1 MSIDLGHTHM
11 TRSVSQLCPAFSDS
25 DSDSD
30 IQPETK
36 RSGIRSSPTMTSSSA
51 LTPAK
56 ALAFLK
62 FVDAS
67 PTPFHAV
74 HTAISYLTK
83 AGFKPISARADLGTA
98 FKSGDIVPGGKY
110 YLTRNQSS
118 LLAFVVPRRLTERT
132 GFSVVAGHTDSPCLK
147 IRPVSKKEKA
157 GYVMVNTETYGGGAW
172 PTWFDRDLGL
182 AGRVILK
189 QGGDQYVTKLIHIE
203 RPILR
208 IPTLGEQP
216 VFGYLTIL
224 QTVL

>member
-1 MSIDLGHTHM
+1 LQEAKTKEISPLQMM
-11 TRSVSQLCPAFSDS
+11 TQGVTSQTCPQFSDS
-25 DSDSD
+25 DSDHSLS
-30 IQPETK
+30 TAAT
-36 RSGIRSSPTMTSSSA
+36 TMSA
-51 LTPAK
+51 QTALSPAK

-74 HTAISYLTK
+74 HTAINQLTQ
-83 AGFKPISARADLGTA
+83 AGFKPISARADLSSA
-98 FKSGDIVPGGKY
+98 FKSGAIVPGGKY
-110 YLTRNQSS
+110 YQTRNQSS
-118 LLAFVVPRRLTERT
+118 LLAFVVPRKLTERT

-189 QGGDQYVTKLIHIE
+189 GGADQYVTKLIHIE

-208 IPTLGEQP
+208 IPTLGE
-216 VFGYLTIL
+216 
-224 QTVL
+224 

>member
-1 MSIDLGHTHM
+1 M
-11 TRSVSQLCPAFSDS
+11 TRSLSRSCPEFSDS
-25 DSDSD
+25 DA
-30 IQPETK
+30 ETE
-36 RSGIRSSPTMTSSSA
+36 ISPFQHRFTKVHLGTNTIMSKQTA
-51 LTPAK
+51 LSPAK

-74 HTAISYLTK
+74 HTAISHLSQ
-83 AGFKPISARADLGTA
+83 AGFKPISARADLSTA

-110 YLTRNQSS
+110 YQTRNQSS

-172 PTWFDRDLGL
+172 PSWFDRDLGL
-182 AGRVILK
+182 AGRVIIK
-189 QGGDQYVTKLIHIE
+189 RGTDQFESKLIHIE

-208 IPTLGEQP
+208 IPTLGECL
-216 VFGYLTIL
+216 YAS
-224 QTVL
+224 

>member
-1 MSIDLGHTHM
+1 MD
-11 TRSVSQLCPAFSDS
+11 RSVSRTCPEFSDS
-25 DSDSD
+25 ES
-30 IQPETK
+30 ETEITYPQHHFTQARPVTNK
-36 RSGIRSSPTMTSSSA
+36 NMSKQTA

-74 HTAISYLTK
+74 HTAVNHLTQ
-83 AGFKPISARADLGTA
+83 AGFKPISARADLSSA

-110 YLTRNQSS
+110 YQTRNQSS
-118 LLAFVVPRRLTERT
+118 LLAFVVPRKLTERT

-172 PTWFDRDLGL
+172 PSWFDRDLGL

-189 QGGDQYVTKLIHIE
+189 RGADQYESKLIHIE

-208 IPTLGEQP
+208 IPTLGEYVLQF
-216 VFGYLTIL
+216 VSFVLLTGR
-224 QTVL
+224 TSYPP

>member
-1 MSIDLGHTHM
+1 M
-11 TRSVSQLCPAFSDS
+11 
-25 DSDSD
+25 
-30 IQPETK
+30 
-36 RSGIRSSPTMTSSSA
+36 SSSTA
-51 LTPAK
+51 LAPAK

-74 HTAISYLTK
+74 HTAISNLSQ
-83 AGFKPISARADLGTA
+83 AGFKPISARADLSSA

-118 LLAFVVPRRLTERT
+118 LLAFVVPRKLTERT

-189 QGGDQYVTKLIHIE
+189 QGGGDQYVTKLIHIE

-208 IPTLGEQP
+208 IPTLGE
-216 VFGYLTIL
+216 
-224 QTVL
+224 